1 MKKLNKYLLLF
12 NLFFLQ
18 SYLIRFDIGG
28 YPSNLQEILIGL
40 QIICFLPFLKF
51 KNIKKY
57 WLINSLIALS
67 LFSIIINSYIDFTD
81 LARHIKFLFFGSVL
95 AFIFLET
102 FKTNKEREKG
112 LKTLGLGAITFG
124 IFSLIYNLLGY
135 NIAHDLR
142 LLGPLDA
149 AVYIA
154 YYLSPFFIY
163 FSIKSFKNKEN
174 LKYAIALALLII
186 ATKSMGAIGA
196 NFIILILY
204 FFKQS
209 NFKISKTH
217 KIAVVALSIIV
228 LGTIFYSKILPT
240 LQTEY
245 SSLDERGEIWITS
258 IEFLKDPSSAL
269 TGLGYGQFQA
279 HYFEN
284 VKEILGKEPL
294 DYYVL
299 QPHNIFLLF
308 CFHYGILG
316 LALILFCIWKTLKI
330 IHKNPQNILAF
341 IALYFFI
348 HGLIDT
354 PIFKNDLLFLF
365 ILILELTFHF
375 KPAAKS
381 SKVA

>member
-1 MKKLNKYLLLF
+1 MAMKKLNKYLLLF

-28 YPSNLQEILIGL
+28 YPSNLQEVLIGL
-40 QIICFLPFLKF
+40 QIIYFLPFLNI

-57 WLINSLIALS
+57 WVINSLICLS

-81 LARHIKFLFFGSVL
+81 LARHIKFLFFGSIL
-95 AFIFLET
+95 SFIFLET
-102 FKTNKEREKG
+102 FKTKKEREKG
-112 LKTLGLGAITFG
+112 LQILGAGAITFG

-135 NIAHDLR
+135 NISHDLR
-142 LLGPLDA
+142 LIGPLDA
-149 AVYIA
+149 AVYLA
-154 YYLSPFFIY
+154 FYLSPFFIY

-174 LKYAIALALLII
+174 LKYAITLGLLIL

-196 NFIILILY
+196 IFFILILY
-204 FFKQS
+204 FFKES

-217 KIAVVALSIIV
+217 KITAGILSIIV
-228 LGTIFYSKILPT
+228 VGTIFYSKILPT

-284 VKEILGKEPL
+284 VQEILGKEPL

-308 CFHYGILG
+308 LFHYGILG
-316 LALILFCIWKTLKI
+316 LIFI
-330 IHKNPQNILAF
+330 IYCLYKVLKNPKNIISF
-341 IALYFFI
+341 IVLYFFI
-348 HGLIDT
+348 HGIIDS
-354 PIFKNDLLFLF
+354 PIFKNDILFLF
-365 ILILELTFHF
+365 ILFLELNFHF
-375 KPAAKS
+375 KPEAKS
-381 SKVA
+381 IKVA